1 MLPRDK
7 TQVRLI
13 LHRLRIDTTLH
24 VQGYKY
30 YRGNEHRPHCVSTR
44 KEMKIR
50 ENQRTQRWVSTVRE
64 HMVQDKRA
72 CGEQCKEEVRS
83 TILGK

>member
-30 YRGNEHRPHCVSTR
+30 SRGKIHRPGSVNPKEER
-44 KEMKIR
+44 KMKDL
-50 ENQRTQRWVSTVRE
+50 ERTQRWVSVVR
-64 HMVQDKRA
+64 
-72 CGEQCKEEVRS
+72 KEYEETHGSR
-83 TILGK
+83 